1 MNALL
6 IIHWDADPNIISL
19 SGIPIISGIVL
30 RWYGLLFMTGFLL
43 GSHFLKKLFVAEG
56 HKAEDTDTI
65 TFYIMVGTIIGAR
78 LGHCLF
84 YQPDFYLSN
93 PIEILKIWRG
103 GLASHGGAIG
113 ILIAIWLYSR
123 TKKDQTYL
131 WVLDRCII
139 FVALGGCFIRLGNLA
154 NSEIIG
160 IPTDVPW
167 AFVFER
173 VDQTPRHP
181 AQLYEALSSL
191 LLCILL
197 YNIHIRIRHLKK
209 DGFLFGIFL
218 CILFGLRFFYEFI
231 KENQVA
237 FEDVLFLNMGQ
248 FLSIPF
254 VIVGIGLLIYSNRK
268 TKNIDK
274 GREVTRARASKK

>member
-1 MNALL
+1 MSALL
-6 IIHWDADPNIISL
+6 IIHWDVDPEIISF
-19 SGIPIISGIVL
+19 SSFVL
-30 RWYGLLFMTGFLL
+30 RWYGLLFMTGFVL
-43 GSHFLKKLFVAEG
+43 GSYLGKKLFVSEN
-56 HKAEDTDTI
+56 HKAEDVDTI

-113 ILIAIWLYSR
+113 ILIALWMYAR
-123 TKKDQTYL
+123 TKKNQTYL

-139 FVALGGCFIRLGNLA
+139 FVALGGFFIRLGNLF

-160 IPTDVPW
+160 KPTDVPW
-167 AFVFER
+167 AFVFEKI
-173 VDQTPRHP
+173 DQVPRHP

-191 LLCILL
+191 LLCMLL
-197 YNIHIRIRHLKK
+197 YAIHIRIRHLKK
-209 DGFLFGIFL
+209 DGFLFGVFL
-218 CILFGLRFFYEFI
+218 CVLFGLRFCYEFI

-237 FEDVLFLNMGQ
+237 FENELFFNMGQ
-248 FLSIPF
+248 FLSVPF
-254 VIVGIGLLIYSNRK
+254 VLVGIGLLIYSNRK
-268 TKNIDK
+268 AKNIK
-274 GREVTRARASKK
+274 E